1 MLAIQLSAF
10 GTPDVLKA
18 AEVPVPELTPSQ
30 VLVQNHAVAIDPYDV
45 KFVAGLMGDKPL
57 PLIPGSSVVG
67 EIVAVGDK
75 VTDFEIGDRVA
86 ATRYLKSY
94 ASFVP
99 VHQKNLA
106 KVPDNLSDEIAV
118 AAVLGAAT
126 GFEMITSV
134 LDAQANQNILITGA
148 AGAVGTTAA
157 QIAKLRGVNVYALVR
172 PSQMA
177 RMAELNVSVVTDDNV
192 PDIVFDGV
200 LNTIND
206 NDLAQQLIQ
215 RLSPQ
220 GQFISLTPLPE
231 DITASDNVSE
241 VFASGTGNHLSAL
254 FTHMSDGDITIN
266 IADVMPFNEKNLQA
280 AHRIMLEDHPQ
291 GKLVLTF

>member
-10 GTPDVLKA
+10 GTPGVLKT
-18 AEVPVPELTPSQ
+18 AEVPIPELTLSQ

-57 PLIPGSSVVG
+57 PLVPGSSVVG
-67 EIVAVGDK
+67 EIIAVGDK
-75 VTDFEIGDRVA
+75 VTDFKIGDRVA

-106 KVPDNLSDEIAV
+106 KVPDNLSDEVAV

-134 LDAQANQNILITGA
+134 LDVQANQNILITGA

-157 QIAKLRGVNVYALVR
+157 QIAKLRGANVYALVR
-172 PSQMA
+172 PNQME
-177 RMAELNVSVVTDDNV
+177 RMAELNVSVVTDDNL

-206 NDLAQQLIQ
+206 NDLAQQLIH

-266 IADVMPFNEKNLQA
+266 IADVMPFNEKNLQV

>member
-10 GTPDVLKA
+10 GTPDVLKT

-45 KFVAGLMGDKPL
+45 KFAAGLMGDKPL

-86 ATRYLKSY
+86 ATRYLKGY

-106 KVPDNLSDEIAV
+106 KVPDNLSDEVAV

-134 LDAQANQNILITGA
+134 LDVQANQNILITGA

-157 QIAKLRGVNVYALVR
+157 QIAKLRGANVYALVR
-172 PSQMA
+172 PNQME

-192 PDIVFDGV
+192 PDIIFDGV

>member
-10 GTPDVLKA
+10 GTPDVLKP

-45 KFVAGLMGDKPL
+45 KLVAGLMGDKPL
-57 PLIPGSSVVG
+57 PFIPGSSVVG

-75 VTDFEIGDRVA
+75 VTDFKIGDRVA

-134 LDAQANQNILITGA
+134 LDVQANQNILITGA

-157 QIAKLRGVNVYALVR
+157 QIAKLRGANVYALVR
-172 PSQMA
+172 PSQME

-192 PDIVFDGV
+192 PNIVFDGV

-206 NDLAQQLIQ
+206 NDLAQQLIP

-241 VFASGTGNHLSAL
+241 VLASGTGNHLSAL